1 MQNENYQGL
10 NDEEV
15 IESRKLHGE
24 NILKEL
30 GRKSGTI
37 LLEVLKEPMLL
48 ILIVASFIYFLTGSI
63 REGIIML
70 VAIALVS
77 GISIYQQIRSEN
89 ATKLLRKLTQSLIV
103 AIRSGK
109 HVSIPSEELVVDD
122 IIIIS
127 EGQEIPADS
136 IILYQNDLSV
146 DESILTGESFP
157 VKKNET
163 NNQLFAGTTV
173 VGGLAHAKVNAV
185 GNSTRIGKLG
195 ITMEGISKEKTPL
208 QQQINL
214 FVKRMAVFGAI
225 AFVIVSFYNF
235 LESGNLLHGIM
246 HGLALAM
253 AVLPEEIPV
262 ALSTFMALGAYQM
275 SKKNVL
281 VKHPQTVEALGAAT
295 VICIDK
301 TGTIIENKMSVAE
314 LYDYKLGKIVSAAD
328 DVMPISSQ
336 KLILNATL
344 ASEPLPFD
352 PMEKAI
358 HELSRRFDFKNENYK
373 MIKEYPLSGIPPI
386 MTHIYTIEVG
396 QRIIVCKGSPEG
408 VLRNSKLSDEEK
420 QSMLEMARKMASN
433 GYRVLG
439 VAESDYGKEEFP
451 VSQDTFQW
459 NFSGLIALSD
469 PPKKNIANVIK
480 NFYKAGISVKM
491 ITGDFPETAI
501 RIAEMIGIKNP
512 GNVVTGK
519 EIMEM
524 SEEELLRIV
533 PQTNIYARVMPET
546 KLQIIHALKKMDE
559 VVAMTGDGVN
569 DGPALKA
576 SHIGIAMGIR
586 GSEVARQAA
595 SLILLNDDLSGMVT
609 AVGFGRKI
617 YSNLK
622 MAIQYIIS
630 IHIPLISIVT
640 LPLLLGWK
648 FPNIFTPVHII
659 FLELVMGPTCSI
671 VYENEPM
678 DNKLLT
684 QKPRKLI
691 NTFFTWNELSISVIQ
706 GIVIT
711 VGLMIILFYSIKSM
725 MDENSA
731 RTMVFT
737 TLVLS
742 NVLLTLTGRSRTK
755 SIVSTIRNKNNLM
768 PAVILLTLA
777 MLFLSVYFRPVQAVF
792 DFTSLT
798 TTSILIC
805 LSTAMLSVLWIELF
819 KLRKV

>member
-1 MQNENYQGL
+1 MIKENYQGL
-10 NDEEV
+10 NEEEV

-24 NILKEL
+24 NVLKEL
-30 GRKSGTI
+30 GRRSWDI
-37 LLEVLKEPMLL
+37 LWEILKDPMLI
-48 ILIVASFIYFLTGSI
+48 ILIVASCIYFLTDTI
-63 REGIIML
+63 KEGVIML
-70 VAIALVS
+70 VAIALVT

-89 ATKLLRKLTQSLIV
+89 AIKLLRKLTQSLVIS
-103 AIRSGK
+103 IRNGK
-109 HVSIPSEELVVDD
+109 HVSIPSEKLVVKDV
-122 IIIIS
+122 IIIS
-127 EGQEIPADS
+127 EGQEIPADAV
-136 IILYQNDLSV
+136 ILDQNDLSV

-157 VKKNET
+157 VQKNET
-163 NNQLFAGTTV
+163 NKQLFAGTTV
-173 VGGLAHAKVNAV
+173 VSGMAHAGVIAV
-185 GNSTRIGKLG
+185 GNATRIGKLG
-195 ITMEGISKEKTPL
+195 ITMEGIRKEKTPL
-208 QQQINL
+208 QQQIST
-214 FVKRMAVFGAI
+214 FVKRMAVFGI
-225 AFVIVSFYNF
+225 FAFILVSFYNF

-275 SKKNVL
+275 SKKKVL

-301 TGTIIENKMSVAE
+301 TGTITENKMSVAE
-314 LYDYKLGKIVSAAD
+314 LFDYKLGRVIDISDNDLQA
-328 DVMPISSQ
+328 SSQ
-336 KLILNATL
+336 KLVLNALL
-344 ASEPLPFD
+344 ASEVLPFD

-358 HELSRRFDFKNENYK
+358 HELAKRFNFKNEKYK

-386 MTHIYTIEVG
+386 MTHIYTYEDSR
-396 QRIIVCKGSPEG
+396 RIIVCKGAPEG
-408 VLRNSKLSDEEK
+408 VLKNSNLSEEEKLSV
-420 QSMLEMARKMASN
+420 LEMARKIASK
-433 GYRVLG
+433 GHRVLG
-439 VAESDYGKEEFP
+439 VAESVYDREELP
-451 VSQDTFQW
+451 ASQDTFQW

-480 NFYKAGISVKM
+480 SFYKAGISVKM

-519 EIMEM
+519 EVMEM

-617 YSNLK
+617 YANLK

-706 GIVIT
+706 GVVIT

-742 NVLLTLTGRSRTK
+742 NVFLTLTGRSRTK

-792 DFTSLT
+792 DFTSL
-798 TTSILIC
+798 SNANILIC
-805 LSTAMLSVLWIELF
+805 LSTAVLSVLWIELF
-819 KLRKV
+819 KLRKA

>member
-30 GRKSGTI
+30 GRRSGTI

-301 TGTIIENKMSVAE
+301 TGTITENKMSVAE